1 MSNEANHDADDL
13 ARDER
18 LIAYL
23 DGELDTDTSRDVE
36 QQLASNV
43 AVRERLHELER
54 AWDVLNELPESD
66 VSPQFANTTLE
77 MIAQTAEKEQRGN
90 DSWLLAPRTK
100 RNFTAGLIL
109 LIAFGLGFL
118 LSANRGRAA
127 NEQLVNELP
136 ILDELDAYRRADNI
150 EFLRMLR
157 DAELFPVEDSNEG

>member
-1 MSNEANHDADDL
+1 MSNEANHNADDL
-13 ARDER
+13 TRDEQ
-18 LIAYL
+18 LVAYL
-23 DGELDTDTSRDVE
+23 DGELDADTSRDVE
-36 QQLASNV
+36 QQLASNG

-90 DSWLLAPRTK
+90 DSWLLAPRT
-100 RNFTAGLIL
+100 RRIFTTGLIL
-109 LIAFGLGFL
+109 LIAFGLGFS

-136 ILDELDAYRRADNI
+136 ILEELDAYRRADNI

-157 DAELFPVEDSNEG
+157 DAELFPVEDSNES

>member
-1 MSNEANHDADDL
+1 MSDEANNNAEDL
-13 ARDER
+13 TRDEQ
-18 LIAYL
+18 LVAYL
-23 DGELDTDTSRDVE
+23 DGELDADASRDVE

-43 AVRERLHELER
+43 AVRERLHKLER

-77 MIAQTAEKEQRGN
+77 MIAQTAEKEQRGK
-90 DSWLLAPRTK
+90 DSWLLAPRT
-100 RNFTAGLIL
+100 RRLFTAGLVL

-136 ILDELDAYRRADNI
+136 ILEELDAYRRADNI

>member
-90 DSWLLAPRTK
+90 DSWLLAPRT
-100 RNFTAGLIL
+100 RCIFTAGLIL

-118 LSANRGRAA
+118 LSSNRGRAA